1 MVGLGEIKAAR
12 GNIADFVHRTPLF
25 SSQSLSKLTGAQI
38 WLKAECLQKTG
49 SFKPRGA
56 ANKIKSLVGQKIGGV
71 LTVSSGNHG
80 QATAYVA
87 GRLGIPSV
95 ILVADGTP
103 QAKIDAARGYGA
115 EVIIGGSMNN
125 IEPLIEKAYAMC
137 AERNFVPIH
146 PFDDPLIAAGQG
158 TIGLEILDDL
168 PDVDIVL
175 VPVGGGG
182 LLGGIAIALKES
194 RPKVKVYGVG
204 PVNASAMFTSFHEK
218 KVVTLHDMPETIADG
233 IRSPII
239 SEFTLEIATKY
250 VDGIIPVTDAELVE
264 AMKLVWSR
272 SKLVVE
278 PSGVSSFAAVNSK
291 KIPGAD
297 NAKIACVL
305 SGGNVDL
312 KKAAKY
318 LAQ

>member
-1 MVGLGEIKAAR
+1 MVELSDIRSAR
-12 GNIADFVHRTPLF
+12 NTISDFTRRTPLI
-25 SSQSLSKLTGAQI
+25 SSPSLGKSIGTNL
-38 WLKAECLQKTG
+38 WFKAECLQRTG

-56 ANKIKSLVGQKIGGV
+56 TNKIKTLVGQKIGGV

-87 GRLGIPSV
+87 GRLGIPAV

-125 IEPLIEKAYAMC
+125 IEPLIEQAYAMC
-137 AERNFVPIH
+137 AEKNFVPIH
-146 PFDDPLIAAGQG
+146 PFDDPLIMAGQG
-158 TIGLEILDDL
+158 TIGLEILEDL
-168 PDVDIVL
+168 PEVDIVC

-204 PVNASAMFTSFHEK
+204 PANASAMFTSFHKK

-239 SEFTLEIATKY
+239 SEITLATALKY
-250 VDGIIPVTDAELVE
+250 VDGIIPVSEDELLD

-272 SKLVVE
+272 AKLAVE
-278 PSGVSSFAAVNSK
+278 PSGASSFAAVLANKVPGSK
-291 KIPGAD
+291 GA
-297 NAKIACVL
+297 NLACVL

-312 KKAAKY
+312 AKAAKY
-318 LAQ
+318 LSR

>member
-1 MVGLGEIKAAR
+1 MVGLSDIKAAR
-12 GNIADFVHRTPLF
+12 ETIADFTRRTPLL
-25 SSQSLSKLTGAQI
+25 SAPSLGKSIGADV
-38 WLKAECLQKTG
+38 WFKAECLQRTG

-56 ANKIKSLVGQKIGGV
+56 TNKIKSLVGQKIGGV

-80 QATAYVA
+80 QATAYIA
-87 GRLGIPSV
+87 GRLGIPAV
-95 ILVADGTP
+95 ILVAEGTP
-103 QAKIDAARGYGA
+103 QAKVDAARGYGA

-137 AERNFVPIH
+137 AEKNFVPIH
-146 PFDDPLIAAGQG
+146 PFDDPLITAGQG
-158 TIGLEILDDL
+158 TIGLEILEDL

-204 PVNASAMFTSFHEK
+204 PINASAMFTSFHEK

-239 SEFTLEIATKY
+239 SEFTLEIAMKY
-250 VDGIIPVTDAELVE
+250 VDGIISVTDAELVE

-272 SKLVVE
+272 AKLVVE
-278 PSGVSSFAAVNSK
+278 PSGVSSFAAVNAK
-291 KIPGAD
+291 KIPGAG

-318 LAQ
+318 LSQ